1 VGESEQCESVRSS
14 GAPTDG
20 PLAPEARRPSLH
32 VAETP
37 AAPEWPPGTQ
47 AFEPWYGSGVD
58 VAGAYSRS
66 AWRERLSPG
75 VWEVWVTLGRR
86 LRVDGGFAVRPCD
99 LVRPAVP
106 AGGEDGGG
114 ADAVDEDRLAALD
127 EVVHAALVELALNG
141 LARRTDDGAWQ
152 VRPNCPISPPR
163 IDKSYT
169 VTHYE
174 HLAAAAAQP
183 TDADPDAG
191 RSGPPTD
198 PTLRPVD
205 EPPPEG

>member
-1 VGESEQCESVRSS
+1 MGESEQCDSV
-14 GAPTDG
+14 GTDD
-20 PLAPEARRPSLH
+20 AAADTAEARRPPLR
-32 VAETP
+32 VAEAP
-37 AAPEWPPGTQ
+37 AGPAEALPPGAQ

-86 LRVDGGFAVRPCD
+86 LRVDGGFAVRPAD
-99 LVRPAVP
+99 LVRPAD
-106 AGGEDGGG
+106 AGTGSGEGAGPGGG
-114 ADAVDEDRLAALD
+114 ARTGEGARRTALD

-141 LARRTDDGAWQ
+141 LARRTDEGAWQ

-169 VTHYE
+169 VTHYQ
-174 HLAAAAAQP
+174 HLAAAAA
-183 TDADPDAG
+183 DPEA
-191 RSGPPTD
+191 SAPTD
-198 PTLRPVD
+198 PALRPVD
-205 EPPPEG
+205 EAPPED